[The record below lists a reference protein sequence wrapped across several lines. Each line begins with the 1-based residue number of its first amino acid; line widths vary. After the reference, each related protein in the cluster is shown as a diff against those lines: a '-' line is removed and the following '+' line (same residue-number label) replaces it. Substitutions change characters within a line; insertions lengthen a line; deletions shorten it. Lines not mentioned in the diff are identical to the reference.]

1 MLNWRR
7 VLDQVN
13 RVSRPK
19 PAEMDEVEGSDHDED
34 VDMAETSEPIPK
46 PQRKKKVKK
55 VIPVGKNGL
64 KKRRVVKSRMMID
77 DKGYTGWFLICLT
90 SVVVRK

>member
-1 MLNWRR
+1 MLNWGR

-19 PAEMDEVEGSDHDED
+19 PAEMDEVEGSDHED

-64 KKRRVVKSRMMID
+64 KKRRVVKSRMTID
-77 DKGYTGWFLICLT
+77 NKGYTGWFLICFRQVLL
-90 SVVVRK
+90 